1 MSLKPLCA
9 TPDDLKS
16 YTFKDF
22 KGKLFKAIK
31 KLAKK
36 HDKPEAAAPF
46 YLCTTQK
53 YADAASEFFM
63 VFGKL
68 APWKNYAKKN
78 ATQTEA
84 LRGLCYVTLDEKAK
98 SLVLNL
104 MPVAGK
110 LKAKE
115 LQIVNGMKTVVS
127 KARCRVAIVKGDFS
141 EEMMEKLETATENM
155 EEVVETAEDAA
166 ADVMEEQMSEMHT
179 IIDNA
184 KKSGLTPAQA
194 KKLDEMS
201 KDVENIENLLE
212 RLAAAD
218 DPNEIKAI
226 DKEIRVAFAKY
237 VGGK

>member
-31 KLAKK
+31 KMAKV

-46 YLCTTQK
+46 YLCADQK
-53 YADAASEFFM
+53 YADNPSAFFM

-68 APWKNYAKKN
+68 AKWKNYAKQN
-78 ATQTEA
+78 APKIEA
-84 LRGLCYVTLDEKAK
+84 LRGLCYVTFDEKLK

-115 LQIVNGMKTVVS
+115 NIIAKGLKTVVS
-127 KARCRVAIVKGDFS
+127 ASRCQVAIVKGDFS
-141 EEMMEKLETATENM
+141 EEMMEKLEAATENM

-166 ADVMEEQMSEMHT
+166 ADVMEEQMSEMHS

-184 KKSGLTPAQA
+184 KKSGLTPAQS
-194 KKLDEMS
+194 KKLDEMT

-218 DPNEIKAI
+218 DPNDIKTI
-226 DKEIRVAFAKY
+226 DKEIRVAFSKY